1 MARSSFERQFD
12 IFIREFAD
20 RFFRVIAWTVYLS
33 VMMTIYYKTRN
44 AVIWVVCFV
53 GFLTMFLFIL
63 SYVRQL
69 GDVALTRFK
78 LEGKQYLFLPL
89 IILSGLITLG
99 LVGLSNTVALAIVQY
114 GK

>member
-1 MARSSFERQFD
+1 MNRTDFELKFD
-12 IFIREFAD
+12 RFIREFAD

-33 VMMTIYYKTRN
+33 VMMTIYHKTRN
-44 AVIWVVCFV
+44 TMIWILCFV
-53 GFLTMFLFIL
+53 GFLTMFLFIQ
-63 SYVRQL
+63 SYVREL
-69 GDVALTRFK
+69 GRIILTHYR
-78 LEGKQYLFLPL
+78 LGEKQFVLLAL